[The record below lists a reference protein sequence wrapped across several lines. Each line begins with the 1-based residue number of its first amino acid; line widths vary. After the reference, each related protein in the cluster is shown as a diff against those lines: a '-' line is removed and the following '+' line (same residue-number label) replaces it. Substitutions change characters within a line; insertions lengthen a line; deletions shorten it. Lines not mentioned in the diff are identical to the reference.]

1 MKTIYI
7 VHRGTLN
14 TNSQADIFTKMN
26 AAYSDKSE
34 ANTDADAS
42 DCNVTSI
49 DAYPSNGA
57 VYMDRFCTQE
67 IPIC

>member
-1 MKTIYI
+1 MTTIYI

-14 TNSQADIFTKMN
+14 TDSDADIFRGMN
-26 AAYSDKSE
+26 AAYSDRSE

-42 DCNVTSI
+42 SCNVTSI
-49 DAYPSNGA
+49 DAYPSNGK
-57 VYMDRFCTQE
+57 VYMDRFCEQE